1 MRILRHG
8 AFFGDSAAPRGV
20 GPFQIACM
28 RPTVPIEEMRVHTHS
43 DVHFVLVLSGAYQSL
58 AYGAGQVSH
67 GPALVF
73 NPAGTE
79 HRDCFLNL
87 NGSFMT
93 VSLTAERA
101 RALSDG
107 VAPGHPLRLHDL
119 RLALA
124 LFRSLDNDDAA
135 HGEAL
140 AVELLDATTRSP
152 RSETAS
158 RHPPPW
164 LKLARELIQDRHQ
177 HALGLEQIASELAV
191 HPVHLTRAFR
201 KFTRQTPGEYHR
213 QCRLERAM
221 GLLLGSQLSTLDVC
235 MAAGYTDQSHFYRCF
250 NARYGMAPGTFRRIT
265 GLLRTRPQA

>member
-1 MRILRHG
+1 
-8 AFFGDSAAPRGV
+8 
-20 GPFQIACM
+20 M
-28 RPTVPIEEMRVHTHS
+28 RPTVPMEEMQVHTHS

-58 AYGAGQVSH
+58 AYGAERVSH

-93 VSLTAERA
+93 VSIAADRA
-101 RALSDG
+101 RGLSDG
-107 VAPGHPLRLHDL
+107 LPSSHPLRLHDL
-119 RLALA
+119 RLAMS
-124 LFRSLDNDDAA
+124 LFRSLDDDDAV

-140 AVELLDATTRSP
+140 ALELLDTTTASRCG
-152 RSETAS
+152 ETSS

-164 LKLARELIQDRHQ
+164 LKLARELIQDRHHQ
-177 HALGLEQIASELAV
+177 ALGLEEIAGELDV

-213 QCRLERAM
+213 QCRMERAM
-221 GLLLGSQLSTLDVC
+221 GLLIGGKLTTLEACLV
-235 MAAGYTDQSHFYRCF
+235 AGYTDQPHFYRCF
-250 NARYGMAPGTFRRIT
+250 NAMYGMAPGAFRRIT
-265 GLLRTRPQA
+265 GLFRTRL

>member
-1 MRILRHG
+1 
-8 AFFGDSAAPRGV
+8 
-20 GPFQIACM
+20 M
-28 RPTVPIEEMRVHTHS
+28 RPTVPMEEMQVHTHS
-43 DVHFVLVLSGAYQSL
+43 DVHFVLVLSGAYRSL
-58 AYGAGQVSH
+58 AYGAEQVSH

-93 VSLTAERA
+93 VSIDAARA

-107 VAPGHPLRLHDL
+107 RPPGHPLRLHDL

-124 LFRSLDNDDAA
+124 LFRSLEDDDAT

-140 AVELLDATTRSP
+140 ALELLDASHASP
-152 RSETAS
+152 RGETAS

-164 LKLARELIQDRHQ
+164 LRLAQELIQDRHDQ
-177 HALGLEQIASELAV
+177 SLALEDIASALAV

-213 QCRLERAM
+213 QCRMERAM
-221 GLLLGSQLSTLDVC
+221 GMLLDSKLSTVDVC

-250 NARYGMAPGTFRRIT
+250 NAMYGMAPGAFRRIT
-265 GLLRTRPQA
+265 GLLRTRPGP

>member
-1 MRILRHG
+1 M
-8 AFFGDSAAPRGV
+8 APRGV
-20 GPFQIACM
+20 GPFQVACM
-28 RPTVPIEEMRVHTHS
+28 RPTVPMEEMQVHTHS
-43 DVHFVLVLSGAYQSL
+43 DVHFVLVLSGAYRSL
-58 AYGAGQVSH
+58 AYGPEQVSH

-93 VSLTAERA
+93 VSIDADRA
-101 RALSDG
+101 RGLSDG
-107 VAPGHPLRLHDL
+107 IAPSHPLRLRDL
-119 RLALA
+119 KLALS
-124 LFRSLDNDDAA
+124 LFRSLDDDDAT

-140 AVELLDATTRSP
+140 ALELLDATSAGA

-164 LKLARELIQDRHQ
+164 LKLAQELIQDRHQ
-177 HALGLEQIASELAV
+177 QMLGLEEIASEVAV

-213 QCRLERAM
+213 QCRMEHAM
-221 GLLLGSQLSTLDVC
+221 GLLMDSKLSTLDAC
-235 MAAGYTDQSHFYRCF
+235 LAAGYSDQPHFYRCF
-250 NARYGMAPGTFRRIT
+250 NAMYGMAPGAFRRIT
-265 GLLRTRPQA
+265 GLLRTRPGP

>member
-1 MRILRHG
+1 ME
-8 AFFGDSAAPRGV
+8 
-20 GPFQIACM
+20 QM
-28 RPTVPIEEMRVHTHS
+28 QVHTHS
-43 DVHFVLVLSGAYQSL
+43 DVHFVLVLSGAYRSL
-58 AYGAGQVSH
+58 AYGSEQVSH

-93 VSLTAERA
+93 VSLAADRA
-101 RALSDG
+101 RELSDG
-107 VAPGHPLRLHDL
+107 VAPGHPLRIPNLQ
-119 RLALA
+119 LAMA
-124 LFRSLDNDDAA
+124 LFRSLDDADA
-135 HGEAL
+135 THGEAL
-140 AVELLDATTRSP
+140 AVELLDATAFSA

-164 LKLARELIQDRHQ
+164 LKLAQELIQDRHQ
-177 HALGLEQIASELAV
+177 QVLGLEHIASEVAV

-213 QCRLERAM
+213 QCRMERAM
-221 GLLLGSQLSTLDVC
+221 GLLLGSELSTVDVC

-250 NARYGMAPGTFRRIT
+250 AAMYGMAPGAFRRIT
-265 GLLRTRPQA
+265 GLLRTRPGA